1 MVTYSQVS
9 NIADVIF
16 DSLNIS
22 DDLYMTMDKA
32 AAQNFKAD
40 YIDTPDYLWDNIA
53 AELANYDVSDMS
65 AEEVEDIRMD
75 IFDEVTGKL
84 DAVLD
89 NYDRYQSTITR
100 KAIAD
105 IIDSIRDMSGVVDV
119 TAELTGPE
127 YTYNI
132 RDIDLNVKFYNGA
145 EITMNISTE
154 ENYI

>member
-1 MVTYSQVS
+1 
-9 NIADVIF
+9 
-16 DSLNIS
+16 
-22 DDLYMTMDKA
+22 
-32 AAQNFKAD
+32 
-40 YIDTPDYLWDNIA
+40 
-53 AELANYDVSDMS
+53 
-65 AEEVEDIRMD
+65 MD